1 MEKSTIV
8 GIGGL
13 ALAGVGAYLYIK
25 SRKAPIVSSVPS
37 VTPPT
42 NDIKALA
49 DLGVK
54 IEEPKVTPYVA
65 PSVPVPTVSLENIQK
80 ALLSLGIDQTRGISE
95 LSSPNYIEA
104 KKIAENIKILSTL
117 RVGTILGRHNIPPTA
132 YTINYNKYPVV
143 SAINVLYSAIEIE
156 TLSNLYGSNV
166 RGRSPYGD
174 GRYYLSM
181 TLQDM
186 VNNMTKKINALGYK
200 VLPDFNIEKM

>member
-80 ALLSLGIDQTRGISE
+80 ALLALNIDQTRGISE
-95 LSSPNYIEA
+95 LSSTNYIEA
-104 KKIAENIKILSTL
+104 KKIADDMREISSIEKNRTGLISLGGGSGGSYTWSKATTDRISLLSKINVTSYSGTGMTNKLRPSFADILS
-117 RVGTILGRHNIPPTA
+117 
-132 YTINYNKYPVV
+132 
-143 SAINVLYSAIEIE
+143 
-156 TLSNLYGSNV
+156 
-166 RGRSPYGD
+166 
-174 GRYYLSM
+174 M
-181 TLQDM
+181 
-186 VNNMTKKINALGYK
+186 MTKKVNSLGYK

>member
-1 MEKSTIV
+1 MKNSTIV

-80 ALLSLGIDQTRGISE
+80 ALLALNIDQTRGISE
-95 LSSPNYIEA
+95 LSSTNYIEA
-104 KKIAENIKILSTL
+104 KKIADDMREISSIEKNRTGLISLGGGSGGSYTWSKATTDRISLLSKINVTSYSGTGMTNKLRPSFADILS
-117 RVGTILGRHNIPPTA
+117 
-132 YTINYNKYPVV
+132 
-143 SAINVLYSAIEIE
+143 
-156 TLSNLYGSNV
+156 
-166 RGRSPYGD
+166 
-174 GRYYLSM
+174 M
-181 TLQDM
+181 
-186 VNNMTKKINALGYK
+186 MTKKVNALGYK
-200 VLPDFNIEKM
+200 VLPNFDIEKM

>member
-1 MEKSTIV
+1 MKNSTIV

-104 KKIAENIKILSTL
+104 KKIAENIKILSKI
-117 RVGTILGRHNIPPTA
+117 RVGTITNSRSNIPSTTPTIV
-132 YTINYNKYPVV
+132 YSDSSSVIF
-143 SAINVLYSAIEIE
+143 SAIDIE
-156 TLSNLYGSNV
+156 TLSNLYGSSV
-166 RGRSPYGD
+166 KGRCADSRGNQCG
-174 GRYYLSM
+174 LSM
-181 TLQDM
+181 SIQDM

-200 VLPDFNIEKM
+200 LLANYDIEKM

>member
-1 MEKSTIV
+1 MKNSTIV

-80 ALLSLGIDQTRGISE
+80 ALLALNIDQTRGITE

-104 KKIAENIKILSTL
+104 KKLSDELKARGVFVRNKGGYAPPSTVTADNEKRLIAYNNKT
-117 RVGTILGRHNIPPTA
+117 TD
-132 YTINYNKYPVV
+132 YTK
-143 SAINVLYSAIEIE
+143 
-156 TLSNLYGSNV
+156 
-166 RGRSPYGD
+166 R
-174 GRYYLSM
+174 
-181 TLQDM
+181 
-186 VNNMTKKINALGYK
+186 INALGYK
-200 VLPDFNIEKM
+200 VLANFDIEKM